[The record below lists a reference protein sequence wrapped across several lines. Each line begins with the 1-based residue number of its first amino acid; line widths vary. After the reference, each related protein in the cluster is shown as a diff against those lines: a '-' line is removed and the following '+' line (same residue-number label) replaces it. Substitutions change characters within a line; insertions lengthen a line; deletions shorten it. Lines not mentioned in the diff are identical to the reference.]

1 MTDAVRLDLHVHA
14 RWSPDSRLTLDTIV
28 ARLPHVGLKGFALT
42 DHNTV
47 EGHAALREL
56 QARYPMYLFL
66 PGIEVSTREG
76 HLLAYGVREAPPPR
90 RPVAETVEWVRAQG
104 GEPVLAHPFRLAHGV
119 GRRLAETVPVAALET
134 RNGHNSEITNLRAE
148 RVAAHRAIGMTGGS
162 DAHAP
167 ADVGRA
173 VTEFDPNV
181 ATVDDLLEALRRG
194 RVAATGASLRW
205 GERLRLGLRTG
216 LLLASRGFRPI

>member
-1 MTDAVRLDLHVHA
+1 MTDAVRIDLHVHA
-14 RWSPDSRLTLDTIV
+14 QWSPDSRLTLDAIV

-47 EGHAALREL
+47 EGHATLRLLRE
-56 QARYPMYLFL
+56 RYPTYLFV
-66 PGIEVSTREG
+66 PGVEVSTREG
-76 HLLAYGVREAPPPR
+76 HLLAYGVAESPPTH
-90 RPVAETVEWVRAQG
+90 RPVAETVEWVRDHG
-104 GEPVLAHPFRLAHGV
+104 GVPVLAHPFRRAHGV
-119 GRRLAETVPVAALET
+119 GRRLAETVAVAALET
-134 RNGHNSEITNLRAE
+134 RNGHNSEVANLRAE
-148 RVAAHRAIGMTGGS
+148 GVAAHRSIGMTGGS
-162 DAHAP
+162 DAHVP

-173 VTEFDPNV
+173 LTEFDPGA
-181 ATVDDLLEALRRG
+181 ATVEDVLEALRHG